1 MRPAHRHVTQ
11 TRTRALP
18 LTIAPFPT
26 RRKFS
31 THLVTASS
39 VLLSQD
45 KQPHVPLSAGRA
57 PGCRHG
63 RAPSGGMQRR
73 KSSPSTSTPW
83 NKRRLWRRFRAPQQS
98 RCPPCTTS
106 VPRARGPKLQVHDGL
121 REGSHQTAATR
132 VTRSASDGCGIQSV
146 LLCDKDLDRIVAPA
160 WWVMEHL
167 F

>member
-11 TRTRALP
+11 TRTRATRP
-18 LTIAPFPT
+18 HHSSFSHT

-45 KQPHVPLSAGRA
+45 KQLHVPFSTGRA

-73 KSSPSTSTPW
+73 KSRPSTSTPW

-106 VPRARGPKLQVHDGL
+106 VPRARGPKFTTVFEKDPTKQQLLELRVLPVTGVAFSLFCCVIRIWIGL
-121 REGSHQTAATR
+121 WHQH
-132 VTRSASDGCGIQSV
+132 GG
-146 LLCDKDLDRIVAPA
+146 
-160 WWVMEHL
+160 
-167 F
+167 